1 MSSKRVLIKK
11 LLNYPNINN
20 DDYLL
25 LIHKKNKILEK
36 AEIDE
41 INELTK
47 INEQIDLYT
56 EKQLL
61 INMIKYPYHN

>member
-36 AEIDE
+36 AEMDE

>member
-25 LIHKKNKILEK
+25 LIQKKNKILEK

-61 INMIKYPYHN
+61 INMIKHPYHN